1 MLDIHKNI
9 AIKMNTNTLSEQ
21 EILDLLNQSVCEVT
35 FKKVDGEIR
44 VMQCTLKENLL
55 PVKTV
60 LTEDTVTKPR
70 VKPPG
75 VVSAWSLDRGDWRSF
90 RVNNV
95 ISVVKIANIAG

>member
-1 MLDIHKNI
+1 MNI
-9 AIKMNTNTLSEQ
+9 NTLSEQ

-44 VMQCTLKENLL
+44 VMQCTLKEDLL
-55 PVKTV
+55 PVKVKTV
-60 LTEDTVTKPR
+60 LTEDTVVKPR

-95 ISVVKIANIAG
+95 ISVVKIDEIVR